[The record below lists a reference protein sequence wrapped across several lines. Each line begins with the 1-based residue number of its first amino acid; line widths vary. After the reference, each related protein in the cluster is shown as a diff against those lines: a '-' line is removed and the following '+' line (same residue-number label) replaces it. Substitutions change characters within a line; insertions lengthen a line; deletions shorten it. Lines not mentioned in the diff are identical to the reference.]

1 MAFPGTK
8 LSLDPMKGRIVN
20 MLSWRRDTH
29 KEISK
34 TEMGPY
40 AGFLTGELVT
50 LDCELTKTAIAATV
64 ISPTNYLKD
73 EMEQIKSSLLTS
85 LGLTLVTVL
94 LPENS
99 THSNNLNRNLIGFIS
114 DYKKSS
120 RKLSSFLLTTVDDNI
135 SEAIQGLN
143 DFAELSEHPIYIYH
157 AMLILAEIPPEVKT
171 FEMLQILNE
180 LNALSPTPQE
190 SITMYISRYQ
200 RALNLYLTLGG
211 KDLIVDR
218 ASNFILSLTGLPHW
232 REVVQREY
240 MIKINWY
247 VTWPLLQIYSTKA
260 VFQTMANLVSSKIAV
275 STQVQALF
283 DRRAGINPVIE
294 KVTDKTPKALAAAK
308 EDGGDAI
315 VPCAFCKALNKPT
328 ADKHNSDNCFGI
340 MSIAKA
346 IKKKDSSPFEKI
358 GSILDAG
365 GFPQFTPRGEVY
377 DSNEMPARSGGGG
390 KTGGGGSGRSND
402 SSYVPTTYHSRP
414 YPKTVTRRS
423 VEPKT
428 ALIAASTSNFFSA
441 LLDSSD
447 DDEPPTYG
455 EDDHSAFPA
464 IDYQKLKY
472 SLSVVGTTAVRIIAD
487 TGCTNHL
494 FGDPSLLW
502 NVREIPATT
511 FKGMASVTITLMGES
526 TFGSTFLYP
535 GMGFNLVSWSQ
546 LKRDKDVLDTI
557 RSFDDDDDAFTV
569 SLRGNVPLVF
579 NLDASLDLYVLDGS
593 DDTFANQTEKVKAAF
608 PAKKSKAVAPAV
620 KSVPSNVVPAVVPV
634 PVIPD
639 TVAGK
644 PQEEAMVPGLGVVTA
659 LPLTPHARKRAEEA
673 RRLHCALG
681 HPSDHAM
688 RLTLATV
695 MTNSGCSA
703 SDVTTAHKLFG
714 ECIDCAKGKQT
725 LVTTGGVY
733 NLAMEVGQVLHT
745 DIIFGRNG
753 KDVITKKHT
762 MASWLL
768 CVDELTGYMLIVEII
783 TKATDKLLEGL
794 LKVTS
799 FFQRYGHVVRKV
811 MIDSESALKSCTV
824 QMGAKGIEL
833 LPRPP
838 GEHEKHAENH
848 TRTLRARMRAIESR
862 LGYELPD
869 VLSTYLAI
877 AACFSYNLVPNNRSA
892 LGSPHTY
899 VTGGSVDAMIYGKF
913 VFGDAVLI
921 PTKETHTST
930 NREEARASE
939 GMFLGHLYGQ
949 VGSAYFLTFPASS
962 KANVQIRAVE
972 SVRTMIPTTTYMESV
987 RALRPTGTVVPMRTD
1002 DELYRVVTAKDFAD
1016 YVAQARVAGSKPH
1029 KGGGERLRFAKN
1041 LIQPDPVVMHE
1052 PAPVGVAEVAEPAPA
1067 EVEEVPTDNP
1077 AEQDPTG
1084 LSPHQA
1090 ESPHQVEPD
1099 QEPADPAPLRSVRA
1113 NKGGRKTPLF
1123 YYAESAAT
1131 EDPEGKVDFF
1141 DTSHVA
1147 LIASLSEELVKYG
1160 EAGMKALSKEA
1171 QQLIDLMVFEPT
1183 DLGHTMHTL
1192 PREDRYELGILD
1204 TKCFLEMKRDGRCK
1218 ARIVAGT
1225 GRTRQDPGQYG
1236 QVDSAAIRTES
1247 VMILIKVAAQQML
1260 NLSVLDVPGAFL
1272 HATMQ
1277 DLRKGHDPDTPR
1289 YVRLSGML
1297 AEVIVRLKPE
1307 WKEYMN
1313 DKGELIMELKRALYG
1328 LIEASRL
1335 WMLEITSTLIA
1346 NGFVQSLLD
1355 PCLYIHKERNLI
1367 VAVYVDDFLAAHN
1380 GRVHLDWLIGLLT
1393 AKYGAPRVQTG
1404 DVIDYLNIRIR
1415 RVVKPFKGLP
1425 VGSYVID
1432 QSEYAKTMV
1441 EKYSITGQSDIPHKG
1456 DFFEVDADSPKLQG
1470 VEATTYVSICMSLLF
1485 TCNRVRV
1492 DVFLH
1497 TSFLC
1502 TRLKDP
1508 TEQDM
1513 GKLMRVMEYINSTM
1527 NYGMAFSSGDKTL
1540 NVYAWIDASY
1550 AVHDDA
1556 KGHSGTVISIG
1567 NVADVLGNVVYVK
1580 SRKQK
1585 LVGRSSTEAELIAL
1599 HDGLPQIVWT
1609 RNLLAE
1615 LGYAQPPAEV
1625 FQDNKS
1631 TIFMSEQGRGNHARS
1646 KHIDVRYFFAK
1657 GLVENKIVKL
1667 THLGTE
1673 EMVADTFTKVMSS
1686 VDFLRM
1692 RDALLTNL
1700 ANFGK
1705 L

>member
-20 MLSWRRDTH
+20 MLAWRKDTH
-29 KEISK
+29 KEICK

-40 AGFLTGELVT
+40 AGFLTGELVS
-50 LDCELTKTAIAATV
+50 LDCELTKTSIAATV
-64 ISPTNYLKD
+64 MSPTNYLQG
-73 EMEQIKSSLLTS
+73 EMDQIKISLLTS
-85 LGLTLVTVL
+85 LGLTPVTVL

-99 THSNNLNRNLIGFIS
+99 THNNNLNRNLIGFIS
-114 DYKKSS
+114 DYKKIC
-120 RKLSSFLLTTVDDNI
+120 RKLSSLLLTTVDENI

-143 DFAELSEHPIYIYH
+143 DFSELSEHPIYVYH
-157 AMLILAEIPPEVKT
+157 AMLILAEIPSEVKT
-171 FEMLQILNE
+171 FEMLHILTE
-180 LNALSPTPQE
+180 LNALTPSPQE

-211 KDLIVDR
+211 KDLVVDR
-218 ASNFILSLTGLPHW
+218 ASNFILSLTALSHW

-240 MIKINWY
+240 MTKINWY
-247 VTWPLLQIYSTKA
+247 VTWPPGQNYTTKA
-260 VFQTMANLVSSKIAV
+260 IFQTLASLVSSKIAV

-308 EDGGDAI
+308 EDGGDVI

-328 ADKHNSDNCFGI
+328 ADKHNAENCFGI
-340 MSIAKA
+340 MGIAKA
-346 IKKKDSSPFEKI
+346 IKKKDSGPFEKI

-365 GFPQFTPRGEVY
+365 GFPQFTPRGDVY

-390 KTGGGGSGRSND
+390 KTGGGGGGRSSD
-402 SSYVPTTYHSRP
+402 PSYVPTTYHSRP
-414 YPKTVTRRS
+414 YPKTVTRKP
-423 VEPKT
+423 VESKT

-447 DDEPPTYG
+447 DGDEPPPYS

-464 IDYQKLKY
+464 IDYDKLKY

-494 FGDPSLLW
+494 FGDPLLLW

-511 FKGMASVTITLMGES
+511 FKGMASVTITLVGES

-546 LKRDKDVLDTI
+546 LKRDKDVLDTV
-557 RSFDDDDDAFTV
+557 RSFDDNDDSFTV

-593 DDTFANQTEKVKAAF
+593 DATFSSQTEKVKSAF
-608 PAKKSKAVAPAV
+608 PARKTKATVPP
-620 KSVPSNVVPAVVPV
+620 VPSTVVPAVVPATLV
-634 PVIPD
+634 PTP
-639 TVAGK
+639 VAST
-644 PQEEAMVPGLGVVTA
+644 PQEEVAVPGLGVVTG

-695 MTNSGCSA
+695 MTNSSCNA

-725 LVTTGGVY
+725 LITTGGTH

-753 KDVITKKHT
+753 KDVITKKPT

-768 CVDELTGYMLIVEII
+768 CVDELTGYMLIVEIV

-824 QMGAKGIEL
+824 QMGSKGIEL

-838 GEHEKHAENH
+838 GEHEKHAEAH
-848 TRTLRARMRAIESR
+848 TRYLRARMRAIESR

-899 VTGGSVDAMIYGKF
+899 VTGGSVDATIYGKF
-913 VFGDAVLI
+913 VFGDPVLI
-921 PTKETHTST
+921 PSKETHTST

-949 VGSAYFLTFPASS
+949 VGSAYFLTFPATS

-972 SVRTMIPTTTYMESV
+972 SVRTMIPTTTYMESI
-987 RALRPTGTVVPMRTD
+987 RALRPIGTVVPMSTD

-1016 YVAQARVAGSKPH
+1016 YVAQARILSTKPH

-1041 LIQPDPVVMHE
+1041 IVQPDPVVMHE
-1052 PAPVGVAEVAEPAPA
+1052 PVRAVTEETEEVAEPAPA
-1067 EVEEVPTDNP
+1067 EVEEVHTDNS
-1077 AEQDPTG
+1077 AREQDSTG
-1084 LSPHQA
+1084 LSPD
-1090 ESPHQVEPD
+1090 PVGVTK
-1099 QEPADPAPLRSVRA
+1099 EPADPAPLRSGRA
-1113 NKGGRKTPLF
+1113 NKGGRKTPRF
-1123 YYAESAAT
+1123 YYAEAT
-1131 EDPEGKVDFF
+1131 NAKDSEVKVNFF

-1225 GRTRQDPGQYG
+1225 GRTRQNPDQYG

-1307 WKEYMN
+1307 WKQFMN
-1313 DKGELIMELKRALYG
+1313 DKGEVIMELKRALYG

-1367 VAVYVDDFLAAHN
+1367 VAVYVDDFLAAHD

-1415 RVVKPFKGLP
+1415 RVVKPFEGLP

-1432 QSEYAKTMV
+1432 QSEYAKTMI

-1502 TRLKDP
+1502 TRLKEP

-1513 GKLMRVMEYINSTM
+1513 TKLMRVMEYINSTM

-1556 KGHSGTVISIG
+1556 KGHSGTVVSIG

-1609 RNLLAE
+1609 RNLLSE
-1615 LGYAQPPAEV
+1615 LGYTQPPAEV

-1657 GLVENKIVKL
+1657 GLMENKIVKL

-1673 EMVADTFTKVMSS
+1673 EMVADAFTKVMSS

-1692 RDALLTNL
+1692 RDALLINL
-1700 ANFGK
+1700 AEFGK